1 MTNFL
6 QEGRPPLILAS
17 ASPARRALLEST
29 GLTFSTTAADL
40 DEAAMRTAL
49 GLDGTVDPS
58 DVAEVLA
65 RAKAEAVSGPSGG
78 AFVIG
83 ADQVMCAGKQTFGK
97 PRTIDEAR
105 ARLLDLSGKS
115 HQLHTAVA
123 IATGGATIWAYT
135 DVATLT
141 MRRFSPEFVGRY
153 LAAAG
158 EAVLG
163 SVGAYQLES
172 LGIQF
177 FEKIDGDFF
186 SILGLPL
193 LPLLDALR
201 REGAIEG

>member
-1 MTNFL
+1 MTDFL

-17 ASPARRALLEST
+17 ASPARRKLLEST
-29 GLTFSTTAADL
+29 GLTFTTKAADL

-65 RAKAEAVSGPSGG
+65 RAKAEAVSGQSGG

-83 ADQVMCAGKQTFGK
+83 ADQVMCAGRVTYGK
-97 PRTIDEAR
+97 RRSVDEAR

-115 HQLHTAVA
+115 HQLHTAIA

-163 SVGAYQLES
+163 SVGAYQIES
-172 LGIQF
+172 LGIQL

-201 REGAIEG
+201 RQGAIEE

>member
-6 QEGRPPLILAS
+6 QEGRAPLILAS
-17 ASPARRALLEST
+17 ASATRRKLLEGS
-29 GLTFSTTAADL
+29 GLTFSTKSSDL
-40 DEAAMRTAL
+40 DEAAMRTAM
-49 GLDGTVDPS
+49 GLEGTVEPS

-65 RAKAEAVSGPSGG
+65 RGKAEDVSAQSGD

-83 ADQVMCAGKQTFGK
+83 GDQVMAAGGKIYGK
-97 PRTIDEAR
+97 PQSMEDAR

-115 HQLHTAVA
+115 HQLHTAVV
-123 IATGGATIWAYT
+123 IATGGASVWAYT

-141 MRRFSPEFVGRY
+141 MRRLSPEFVGRY

-158 EAVLG
+158 EGVLG
-163 SVGAYQLES
+163 AVGAYQIES
-172 LGIQF
+172 LGIQL
-177 FEKIDGDFF
+177 FEKIEGDFF

-201 REGAIEG
+201 RERAIEG

>member
-1 MTNFL
+1 M
-6 QEGRPPLILAS
+6 ILAS
-17 ASPARRALLEST
+17 ASAARRTLLEST
-29 GLTFSTTAADL
+29 GLTFSTKAADL
-40 DEAAMRTAL
+40 DEAAMRTAM

-65 RAKAEAVSGPSGG
+65 RAKAEAISRQSGEV
-78 AFVIG
+78 FVIG
-83 ADQVMCAGKQTFGK
+83 GDQIMSAGGKTYGK
-97 PRTIDEAR
+97 PRSLDEAR

-115 HQLHTAVA
+115 HQLHTAVVL
-123 IATGGATIWAYT
+123 ATGGTTVWAYT
-135 DVATLT
+135 DVAMLT
-141 MRRFSPEFVGRY
+141 MRRFSPEFLGRY

-158 EAVLG
+158 EAAVC
-163 SVGAYQLES
+163 SVGAYQIES
-172 LGIQF
+172 LGIQL